1 MERTRIGPR
10 RLMSKQSGPDDRA
23 MLPRRLSTLGRSVQ
37 TCGRARDMRPLTPF
51 SPAALGR
58 RGGAAGGELG
68 DPPVRL
74 GHLEPAARFEGI

>member
-1 MERTRIGPR
+1 
-10 RLMSKQSGPDDRA
+10 
-23 MLPRRLSTLGRSVQ
+23 
-37 TCGRARDMRPLTPF
+37 MRPLTPF

-74 GHLEPAARFEGI
+74 GHLEPAERFEGI